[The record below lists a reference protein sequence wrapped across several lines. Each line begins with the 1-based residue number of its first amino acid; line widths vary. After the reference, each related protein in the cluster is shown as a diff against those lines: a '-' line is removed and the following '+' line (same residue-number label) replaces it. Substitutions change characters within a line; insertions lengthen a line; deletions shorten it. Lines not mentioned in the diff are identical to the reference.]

1 MMFLDYF
8 LSITLISCCIDA
20 VGNDN
25 MGIATGTTFAEVE
38 QHRIIFVRRSNRIQ
52 RNKIMVPITPN
63 MQQTIMS
70 VIL

>member
-8 LSITLISCCIDA
+8 LSITRISCCIDA

-25 MGIATGTTFAEVE
+25 MGTTTGTTFAEAE

-52 RNKIMVPITPN
+52 RNKIMVPITPKV
-63 MQQTIMS
+63 QQTIMS